1 MKVRFPSH
9 IDHTPHVPRISQEHL
24 TQVQLDLM
32 EDVFQS
38 AHSPFTLKLSSFPLL
53 PLK

>member
-9 IDHTPHVPRISQEHL
+9 IVQAPHVPRTSEEHL

-32 EDVFQS
+32 EDVFQR